1 MTINEL
7 ASGYLSLTGRPAAT
21 LSVCEYLEFVKLADG
36 MSNVSSY
43 QGRVIE
49 DSVKEEPVVETIL
62 PDNRKMDQ
70 EQAPSS
76 SELGALAPTIRDE
89 NPVSVLTAPK
99 KTNPNEE
106 TKKTSRRSAL
116 DLLKSVSG

>member
-36 MSNVSSY
+36 VSNGSSY
-43 QGRVIE
+43 HGRVTK
-49 DSVKEEPVVETIL
+49 DPVKEEPVVETIL
-62 PDNRKMDQ
+62 PDNRKMDR
-70 EQAPSS
+70 EQASSS
-76 SELGALAPTIRDE
+76 SELNAVVPPIRDE
-89 NPVSVLTAPK
+89 NPVSTLTEPK
-99 KTNPNEE
+99 KLNPNEE
-106 TKKTSRRSAL
+106 AKKTSRRSAL

>member
-62 PDNRKMDQ
+62 PDKKEDSKSSL
-70 EQAPSS
+70 PS
-76 SELGALAPTIRDE
+76 SELNTAIPIVHDE
-89 NPVSVLTAPK
+89 NLVSAITESSKLVNSNAKPK
-99 KTNPNEE
+99 QV
-106 TKKTSRRSAL
+106 SRRSAL

>member
-43 QGRVIE
+43 QGKVMK
-49 DSVKEEPVVETIL
+49 DPVKEEPVVETIL
-62 PDNRKMDQ
+62 PDKKEDSKSFL
-70 EQAPSS
+70 PS
-76 SELGALAPTIRDE
+76 SELNTAIPMVRDE
-89 NPVSVLTAPK
+89 NPVSAITESSKLVNSNAKPK
-99 KTNPNEE
+99 QA
-106 TKKTSRRSAL
+106 SRRSAL

>member
-43 QGRVIE
+43 QGRIIE

-62 PDNRKMDQ
+62 PDKKEDSKSSI
-70 EQAPSS
+70 PS
-76 SELGALAPTIRDE
+76 SELNTAIPMVRDE
-89 NPVSVLTAPK
+89 NPVSTPIVPTKVVSSNANPK
-99 KTNPNEE
+99 QA
-106 TKKTSRRSAL
+106 SRRSAL